1 VGALTDPDEAV
12 ATRVAVTSLYGART
26 RRGLVSLVVG
36 EHQVI
41 VPPAKAREIAG
52 MLFECAEAAEGDA
65 FLVAWATGAGMT
77 DREAGGLLL
86 AFRAHRE
93 RQRASGREG
102 EDGNG

>member
-52 MLFECAEAAEGDA
+52 MLLECAEAAEGDA
-65 FLVAWATGAGMT
+65 FLMGFATAHGMT
-77 DREAGGLLL
+77 EREAGGLLV

-93 RQRASGREG
+93 RGRRGAHPE
-102 EDGNG
+102 